1 MKVIVMDTVTNQVD
15 VVVEQIEAMQV
26 KLFDMAALFGALKAK
41 SKLVHIEGFGN
52 LLVRGVSQQ
61 RNEELQERAKKK
73 NIPSWKLV
81 LVESIFTPDGSQR
94 VFSESDIAAL
104 GECGEAA
111 IQMLLDPVLI
121 LNNWKK
127 DPDAKNSQTTQKDD
141 SSSA

>member
-1 MKVIVMDTVTNQVD
+1 MNTVVQFD
-15 VVVEQIEAMQV
+15 VKA
-26 KLFDMAALFGALKAK
+26 LFAALKPK
-41 SKLVHIEGFGN
+41 SKVVPIDGFGD
-52 LLVRGVSQQ
+52 LLIRGVSQK
-61 RNEELQERAKKK
+61 RNEELQQQAKEK

-127 DPDAKNSQTTQKDD
+127 DPDAKNSQTTQKDG
-141 SSSA
+141 SSSV